1 MLEKNM
7 VKIRCYSPEFWIEEA
22 LILLKEVKVIIEN
35 IIFKY
40 QNQVNK
46 AASNAENVLAL
57 LPTASGKWETYQIW
71 LFSRIVIRD
80 TGVSILNFIPDWESE
95 VLNQVSLQTNL
106 QKSDDVA
113 QKWEVFSKTVLP
125 KGMFLKG
132 VEML

>member
-1 MLEKNM
+1 M
-7 VKIRCYSPEFWIEEA
+7 
-22 LILLKEVKVIIEN
+22 KEVKVIIEN

-113 QKWEVFSKTVLP
+113 QK
-125 KGMFLKG
+125 
-132 VEML
+132 

>member
-46 AASNAENVLAL
+46 AASNGENVVAL

-71 LFSRIVIRD
+71 LF
-80 TGVSILNFIPDWESE
+80 
-95 VLNQVSLQTNL
+95 
-106 QKSDDVA
+106 
-113 QKWEVFSKTVLP
+113 
-125 KGMFLKG
+125 
-132 VEML
+132 